1 MNILKN
7 TKIKKY
13 LFKKR
18 EEVLVDLNI
27 SDYSNNNF
35 YVALVYNHKIDMY
48 KVLYIPFDI
57 VEDGKIDDY
66 VCYQFIDML
75 SVNHII
81 RCFEDAKNIFNEKSF
96 RRSINKNIKSYG
108 IEINYNYKGD
118 SYDFKA
124 TRYIPLDWMF
134 MFDTIITLFEH
145 VPHVVSGVVEDILM
159 LFKDPTYD
167 IPYQESFKFDLLR
180 DDDAKLYKKFGK
192 EVLDYKKVKYLD
204 TYRNNY
210 IAIVNGHIV
219 IINNDFGVVNTYC
232 DCDDYKVLVLTAIMG
247 IRNNENKEFNKI
259 MLIDRER
266 ASKAKYLYVSDLCD
280 KGIKYI
286 SGCYERTIPYSDY
299 DDGLIKFVLDND
311 GMEDKIKKKNKK

>member
-259 MLIDRER
+259 MLIDRDR

-286 SGCYERTIPYSDY
+286 SGCYEKIIPYSDY

-311 GMEDKIKKKNKK
+311 GMEDKIKKRNKK